1 MKISFIDHIFIIVKN
16 ITATEKFYSSFL
28 GKPVHLD
35 ERMAIYETGDTK
47 VFFVLPKESYE
58 RLDKDKGGLNHI
70 AFGVHTPEELKSFE
84 TMLNDAGV
92 KHSGIKID
100 KHGGKDYIWFDDPDG
115 GRVEIYCRPIEMNK
129 SSLVCE
135 GSGE

>member
-1 MKISFIDHIFIIVKN
+1 MKISFIDHIVIIVKD
-16 ITATEKFYSSFL
+16 IPETEKFYSSFL
-28 GKPVHLD
+28 GEPLEHTQDHV
-35 ERMAIYETGDTK
+35 IYQVGDTR
-47 VFFVLPKESYE
+47 VFFVLPKGDYE
-58 RLDKDKGGLNHI
+58 TRDKDKGGLNHI

-115 GRVEIYCRPIEMNK
+115 ARVEIYCRPAK
-129 SSLVCE
+129 
-135 GSGE
+135 